1 MNSVIIHAINNCE
14 LLSFTYDGYARIVEP
29 HAYGVTTAGK
39 EILRAYQ
46 IEGGHASNHN
56 QPWHL
61 FSVSKVVGLSST
73 RRGFSGVMGTN
84 VMIRQCSQFMLSS
97 NHKTLTKRLF
107 S

>member
-73 RRGFSGVMGTN
+73 RRGFSGARHGYKCNDSAMQS
-84 VMIRQCSQFMLSS
+84 IYAQLQS
-97 NHKTLTKRLF
+97 
-107 S
+107 